1 MARRRKKSPGC
12 LYTLFMWPFEL
23 TISLMIWIFKLLL
36 YLMWYSI
43 LFCFYIVWYVLVG
56 MFNITVSIIF
66 HKKTGFNA
74 PCNSGEEYEIACC
87 QILKQYGFTHIETTK
102 RSGDHGIDIL
112 AKRNGKKYAIQCK
125 YYSSTVGNHAVQEAY
140 SGCSY
145 YGYDI
150 PVVLTNSTFTSNAQ
164 DEARRLGV
172 HLWAQNRIPFFK

>member
-66 HKKTGFNA
+66 HKKLVLMRLVIVEKNMKLRA
-74 PCNSGEEYEIACC
+74 
-87 QILKQYGFTHIETTK
+87 
-102 RSGDHGIDIL
+102 
-112 AKRNGKKYAIQCK
+112 AK
-125 YYSSTVGNHAVQEAY
+125 S
-140 SGCSY
+140 
-145 YGYDI
+145 
-150 PVVLTNSTFTSNAQ
+150 
-164 DEARRLGV
+164 
-172 HLWAQNRIPFFK
+172 